1 MDNKRTKK
9 HRELNQDYKMTNKL
23 TNSFPGYLFLL
34 TQKLTKI
41 DKKSKIFTLHWKFVI
56 FFKISIMSKIRNL
69 IHCMPDNTNI
79 GTIKEYKRIY
89 IITL

>member
-9 HRELNQDYKMTNKL
+9 HRKLSHDYKMTNKL

-41 DKKSKIFTLHWKFVI
+41 EKIENFHSSLKI
-56 FFKISIMSKIRNL
+56 RNFFKISIMSKIRNL
-69 IHCMPDNTNI
+69 IHCMPNNTKI
-79 GTIKEYKRIY
+79 GTIIEYKRLY
-89 IITL
+89 IIML